1 MTASNPAVASAT
13 APDESSMVLYHEKWL
28 PPFLPVLVLAPF
40 LLPMFWNFSVSVTSS
55 HLVFG
60 YSWGVTQASLSR
72 ETIVDAQVVKEIHG
86 LYQWGGWGIRKNLS
100 WETGYIAKN
109 GPGVKVTTAD
119 AGVYVFNCNDPDKVC
134 EILLKSENNQ

>member
-1 MTASNPAVASAT
+1 MTASLPAAATAT
-13 APDESSMVLYHEKWL
+13 APGDTSTVLYREEWK
-28 PPFLPVLVLAPF
+28 PPFLPVLVLVPF
-40 LLPMFWNFSVSVTSS
+40 LLPMFWNFSVSVTST

-60 YSWGVTQASLSR
+60 YSWGLTQASISR

-86 LYQWGGWGIRKNLS
+86 WYQWGGWGIRKNLD

-119 AGVYVFNCNDPDKVC
+119 AGVYVFNCNEPDLVC
-134 EILLKSENNQ
+134 QILLKSGNYR